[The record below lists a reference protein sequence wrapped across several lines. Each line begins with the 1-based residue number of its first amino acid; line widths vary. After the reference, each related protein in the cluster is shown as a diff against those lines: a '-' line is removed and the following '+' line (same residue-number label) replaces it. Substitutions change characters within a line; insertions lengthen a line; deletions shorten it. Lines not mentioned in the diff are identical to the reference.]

1 MAAPNSHM
9 LSFKESI
16 HHTGS
21 TTETLSQQSGP
32 QRTFY
37 NCWRHRDQELTCP
50 LKVNCVH
57 SQQGSAVK
65 QNQSEQSHQRMQNK
79 HVATGQSSKGVGGA
93 CRQEKSS
100 RDTKSAAYPYSL
112 EIKGKISM
120 CLCMYKVKKSIF
132 TLLEKKYA
140 SELYGHLVHSCD
152 TQKLR

>member
-9 LSFKESI
+9 LSFKASI
-16 HHTGS
+16 YHTGS
-21 TTETLSQQSGP
+21 TTETVSQPLRP
-32 QRTFY
+32 QRTFS
-37 NCWRHRDQELTCP
+37 NWWRHRDQELTCP

-65 QNQSEQSHQRMQNK
+65 QNRSEQSHQRMQNK

-100 RDTKSAAYPYSL
+100 CDTKSAAYPYSL

-120 CLCMYKVKKSIF
+120 CMYKVKKSIF
-132 TLLEKKYA
+132 TLLGKKYA
-140 SELYGHLVHSCD
+140 SELYGYLVHSCD